1 MVSKT
6 AAKLAAGASLAL
18 CAGMFVPGIASAK
31 AALPDQVDF
40 SATDNGD
47 CTATFTIINKTNS
60 DTNRVVYWTGPTA
73 PKIAPPYTDDRGST
87 IAVYSGVAES
97 VTTWAEGGGYQDGLD
112 PVTTSTDVDFSDV
125 ANGAETVHVAYRMTG
140 LERDAY
146 DTGLKELTVTGCG
159 DQGGFLG
166 SLDIFGSLSSLS

>member
-1 MVSKT
+1 YLKEDSMASKT
-6 AAKLAAGASLAL
+6 PAKLAAGASLAL

-47 CTATFTIINKTNS
+47 CTATFTITNKTNS

-87 IAVYSGVAES
+87 IAVYSGVADS

-112 PVTTSTDVDFSDV
+112 PVTTSADVDFSD
-125 ANGAETVHVAYRMTG
+125 AADGAETVPVAYRKTG
-140 LERDAY
+140 LERDASDADLTE
-146 DTGLKELTVTGCG
+146 DTANGRC
-159 DQGGFLG
+159 DQGG
-166 SLDIFGSLSSLS
+166 